1 MQTPMALSMRQYQS
15 VVQSLSFLLLLLF
28 ASATI
33 AEMVEP
39 SPDETPIEQARYYE
53 KTHNYQQAADMYL
66 ITARKMPTPES
77 GEPWRVKAAEMAWM
91 ANNPQQAESI
101 VQSAD
106 ESRLNPTMKAR
117 LRLMAARIAKRNGD
131 YQGVLEQLEFPA
143 DKLPSSI
150 RRQIKALITDANRHL
165 VASGQLQPKSEA
177 AAEMTATFE
186 YWNELQ
192 SLSPQQINRHL
203 ARARSNAEK
212 GWLQLAL
219 IDKTM
224 SGDRQR
230 TAFQRWL
237 RRYPD
242 HPAMT
247 QIAPKI
253 EKRLFASASSGVHQI
268 AILLPRL
275 GRYGALSQVILE
287 GIEAAQSRLPAAS
300 PLVTRVYDA
309 SQGDITALYQQ
320 AAAEGAELVLGPM
333 DKRKVDR
340 LTQRAADIPVIT
352 LNYGNNVSLFNP
364 GLYQFALLPEDE
376 AHAAASKIAERGYS
390 RVAILA
396 PDSHWGKRVSEAF
409 RQQAGVAGLEIIAE
423 GAFNP
428 RNRDLS
434 SVIRKT
440 FKVGDNKAE
449 IEPDAIF
456 IVATPRQGRL
466 LKPLLKYHFLG
477 HVPVFSTS
485 HIFSGA
491 PNPDADGDLN
501 GIEFPEIP
509 WLLKRDSQEA
519 ERERLP
525 RFDDLS
531 ESAKQHPRLF
541 AFGYDALNLALKLLN
556 SPASHLQ
563 LNGLSGN
570 LYLDRRNRVHR
581 LLGWARF
588 EHGKPEAESLPGS
601 F

>member
-1 MQTPMALSMRQYQS
+1 MRQHQS
-15 VVQSLSFLLLLLF
+15 LVQSLTLVLLLF
-28 ASATI
+28 LASIASAEI
-33 AEMVEP
+33 IEP
-39 SPDETPIEQARYYE
+39 SPDTTPIEQARYYE

-91 ANNPQQAESI
+91 ASNPQQAETI
-101 VQSAD
+101 VQGTD

-117 LRLMAARIAKRNGD
+117 LRLMAARIARRNGD
-131 YQGVLEQLEFPA
+131 YQGVLKQLEFPA
-143 DKLPSSI
+143 DKLPRSI
-150 RRQIKALITDANRHL
+150 RKQIEALANEANRRL
-165 VASGQLQPKSEA
+165 IATGQISPKTPEP
-177 AAEMTATFE
+177 AEMTATFE
-186 YWNELQ
+186 YWNELRT
-192 SLSPQQINRHL
+192 LSPQQLQNRL
-203 ARARSNAEK
+203 GRARADTEK
-212 GWLQLAL
+212 GWLELAL
-219 IDKTM
+219 IDKAY
-224 SGDRQR
+224 SGARQR
-230 TAFQRWL
+230 NAFQRWQ

-242 HPAMT
+242 HPASAYV
-247 QIAPKI
+247 APKI
-253 EKRLFASASSGVHQI
+253 EKRLFASASTGGPHQI

-287 GIEAAQSRLPAAS
+287 GIEAAQSRLPAGS
-300 PLVTRVYDA
+300 PLLTRVYDS

-320 AAAEGAELVLGPM
+320 AAAEGAELALGPM
-333 DKRKVDR
+333 DKQKVDT
-340 LTQRAADIPVIT
+340 LTRQAADIPAIT
-352 LNYGNNVSLFNP
+352 LNYGNDVNLFNP

-376 AHAAASKIAERGYS
+376 AHAAASKIAERGYG

-409 RQQAGVAGLEIIAE
+409 RQQAGAVGLEVIAE

-434 SVIRKT
+434 SVIQKT
-440 FKVGDNKAE
+440 FKVADNKAE

-485 HIFSGA
+485 HIFAGA
-491 PNPDADGDLN
+491 EDPDADGDLD

-509 WLLKRDSQEA
+509 WLLKRNTEEA
-519 ERERLP
+519 EREKLP
-525 RFDDLS
+525 GFENLS
-531 ESAKQHPRLF
+531 DIAQQHPRLF
-541 AFGYDALNLALKLLN
+541 AFGYDALNLSLKLLN
-556 SPASHLQ
+556 SPASQLQ
-563 LNGLSGN
+563 LQGLSGN

-588 EHGKPEAESLPGS
+588 EHGKPVAESLPGNP
-601 F
+601 